1 MRTEG
6 ENTAPFDSASVEHAI
21 PWDCVL
27 DRAETA
33 IGASSF
39 AATRCSVVRVARRAP
54 GAARGRVAHESRGA
68 ARGRV
73 VARHEPRS
81 SSERGASSL
90 AGAEAQLGAASSD
103 AGPRSRGTI
112 RHVTNGAAQFPAVAG
127 AARGKQRS
135 HASQERKP
143 RRRSG
148 RLTPHGAASHA

>member
-6 ENTAPFDSASVEHAI
+6 ENTAPCDSASVEHAI
-21 PWDCVL
+21 PWDRVL
-27 DRAETA
+27 DPGGNGDR
-33 IGASSF
+33 GV
-39 AATRCSVVRVARRAP
+39 VVRCEEVQ
-54 GAARGRVAHESRGA
+54 RGA
-68 ARGRV
+68 RHSPRASRSSGPRRSREPRSSSERV